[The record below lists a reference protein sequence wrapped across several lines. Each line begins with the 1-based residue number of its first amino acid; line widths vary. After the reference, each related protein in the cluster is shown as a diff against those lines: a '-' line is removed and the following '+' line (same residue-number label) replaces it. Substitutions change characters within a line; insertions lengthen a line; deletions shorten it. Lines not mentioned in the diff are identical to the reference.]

1 MGVMEKDDINTARK
15 DDPVILEN
23 ADQRIQ
29 YITKLANS
37 EFQLIANKN
46 IKSIRDLNGKKV
58 NFLKKLSSTDIAC
71 QKIFSLL
78 KINVKPVYY
87 DQGTAT
93 DKLRKGEIAA
103 FARFAPAPHGAFKDL
118 KASEGFHFLSIDTD
132 VVSDTEFVNLLEFY
146 SPALLKN
153 ETYPDLVPPGK
164 PVTTVAGSLLL
175 VIYSWPQGSKPYK
188 RVSRFV
194 NMFFN
199 KINEFQRTGHHP
211 KWKEIN
217 LAYKV
222 PGWTRFKPAQDWLDA
237 HKSLE
242 KTKVSSDDLGGSDG
256 SDMRK
261 AFEKFM
267 RQNVPAN
274 AGELTPKQRN
284 EMFRTFLKWWKTRK
298 ASK

>member
-1 MGVMEKDDINTARK
+1 
-15 DDPVILEN
+15 
-23 ADQRIQ
+23 
-29 YITKLANS
+29 
-37 EFQLIANKN
+37 
-46 IKSIRDLNGKKV
+46 
-58 NFLKKLSSTDIAC
+58 
-71 QKIFSLL
+71 
-78 KINVKPVYY
+78 
-87 DQGTAT
+87 
-93 DKLRKGEIAA
+93 
-103 FARFAPAPHGAFKDL
+103 
-118 KASEGFHFLSIDTD
+118 
-132 VVSDTEFVNLLEFY
+132 LEFY